1 MADPRPHAPL
11 LHNRLVAVVLGT
23 LIVVPF
29 LLRLPLLERR
39 GFGPDEFEHLHFA
52 WSVSQGQ
59 VPYRDYFD
67 HHTPALH
74 VVLSPLFTFY
84 RADTSS
90 ADALAAVFAAR
101 RVMWVF
107 AAAALGLTFAL
118 ARLWRGDREAWAGT
132 LLLAGTWIFLAKTLE
147 VRPDVP
153 ATALMVG
160 GLLLA
165 LSGWRR
171 LATARPGAVA
181 LFLLSGTALG
191 ATFLF
196 TQKVL
201 FLLPGVAAA
210 ELWMLASRRLAATRG
225 ARVRGIAAQAV
236 GFLLPIALTLAWFWR
251 HGALGAFIECNFVI
265 NARWPGLGPR
275 EFVLRL
281 LGDDPAFVALSAAG
295 FARQARTLLRA
306 EEVARGEPL
315 LALAFLAPVA
325 SLLVHPAV
333 TFHYFLLLLPQ
344 ASLYGGAA
352 LVWLADG
359 LAAAIGRRSAGPLSL
374 AVLAILVSVHPLVRF
389 ARMLDGSNW
398 HAQEGIRYV
407 TRNSAPWETTFDGF
421 SGLGLF
427 RPQAFYHPF
436 QHWHTLAIQTDAQ
449 RRHLAEALRTGAA
462 LPKLVFLDDYL
473 REGAPPEVTRF
484 LERHYART
492 GLEPIRAR
500 TFDNGLGWWSD
511 EGPRYLGWVRGQEK
525 APHVLFGDGW
535 RDPGVEGGVP
545 SRRTRTRSSDLI
557 VPIRDP
563 GDFRVIVRAKADAQ
577 GLPFDVELLA
587 NGVPCGR
594 APAAP
599 RWQEYQFLARQR
611 DLRPGLND
619 FKLRLV
625 PSDAAPEGRRE
636 VAVAVLAL
644 HRVDTLSGRT
654 VDSPTPRAR
663 GPQ

>member
-1 MADPRPHAPL
+1 MAVL
-11 LHNRLVAVVLGT
+11 LGT
-23 LIVVPF
+23 LIVVPL

-52 WSVSQGQ
+52 WSVAQGQ

-74 VVLSPLFTFY
+74 VLLSPLFTFY

-90 ADALAAVFAAR
+90 ADAVAAVFAAR
-101 RVMWVF
+101 RVMWGF

-118 ARLWRGDREAWAGT
+118 ARLWRGDREAWAST
-132 LLLAGTWIFLAKTLE
+132 LLLAGTWIFVAKTLE

-153 ATALMVG
+153 ATALMIG

-171 LATARPGAVA
+171 LSAARPGVVGR
-181 LFLLSGTALG
+181 FLLSGAALG

-201 FLLPGVAAA
+201 FLLPGVVAA
-210 ELWMLASRRLAATRG
+210 ELWMLASRHLAASRG
-225 ARVRGIAAQAV
+225 ARGRAIAAQAA
-236 GFLLPIALTLAWFWR
+236 GFLLPVALTLVWFWR
-251 HGALGAFIECNFVI
+251 HGALSAFIECNFVI

-275 EFVLRL
+275 EFVLRFL
-281 LGDDPAFVALSAAG
+281 ADDPAFAALAAAG

-306 EEVARGEPL
+306 EEVGRGEPL
-315 LALAFLAPVA
+315 LALALLAPAA
-325 SLLVHPAV
+325 SLVLHPAV
-333 TFHYFLLLLPQ
+333 TFHYFLLFLPQ
-344 ASLYGGAA
+344 ASLYAGAA
-352 LVWLADG
+352 LVWLADV
-359 LAAAIGRRSAGPLSL
+359 LAAAIGRRSGGPVSL
-374 AVLAILVSVHPLVRF
+374 AVLGILASVHPLVRF
-389 ARMLDGSNW
+389 ARMLEGSNW

-449 RRHLAEALRTGAA
+449 RRHLGEALRTGAA

-473 REGAPPEVTRF
+473 REGAPAEVTRF
-484 LERHYART
+484 LEANYSPT

-500 TFDNGLGWWSD
+500 TFDNGQGWWSD
-511 EGPRYLGWVRGQEK
+511 EGPRYLGWVRGQER
-525 APHVLFGDGW
+525 APHLLFGDGW

-563 GDFRVIVRAKADAQ
+563 GDFRVTVRARADAQ
-577 GLPFDVELLA
+577 SLPFDVELLA
-587 NGVPCGR
+587 NGAPCGR

-599 RWQEYQFLARQR
+599 RWQEYEFLARR
-611 DLRPGLND
+611 GDLRPGLND
-619 FKLRLV
+619 FKLRLLPSV
-625 PSDAAPEGRRE
+625 PGPERRRE
-636 VAVAVLAL
+636 MAVAVLAL
-644 HRVDTLSGRT
+644 RRVDTLSGRT
-654 VDSPTPRAR
+654 VDSPASRAR
-663 GPQ
+663 GPE